1 MLLRVQVVAV
11 PFPSRRRLLGRAP
24 SDGVAKLPR
33 PRLEIGSHASA
44 VSVRP
49 HSQSMSSS
57 VRFGISFRSKSGQW
71 DVLYSERKRDHTVA
85 MSLIL
90 DPDRSPS
97 PFHAAVPSVALAS
110 AIMREVE
117 LSVSADR

>member
-1 MLLRVQVVAV
+1 MQVVAV
-11 PFPSRRRLLGRAP
+11 PFPPRRRLLGRAL
-24 SDGVAKLPR
+24 SGGVPKLPR
-33 PRLEIGSHASA
+33 PILETGSHASA

-49 HSQSMSSS
+49 HSQSMSAS
-57 VRFGISFRSKSGQW
+57 VKSGSSFRNKSGQW
-71 DVLYSERKRDHTVA
+71 DVLYSVRKRDNTVA

-97 PFHAAVPSVALAS
+97 PFHSAVPSVAFAS